1 MSGILLADDEP
12 AFQRLTGAWLRG
24 LGHDV
29 RVVGDGDA
37 ARAAFAEAPADLVLL
52 DLAMPPH
59 HDPEAGLAL
68 IASFA
73 PAPVIV
79 MTGHADHALALK
91 AIDAGAWDF
100 LAKPVD
106 PDILRIVVA
115 RAMERAGLARELAAL
130 KARETGAEDMGLI
143 GTTPVMAALR
153 DLIRRVAP
161 TRLPVLVLGPSGTG
175 KELVAR
181 ALHFAS
187 DALGATRQIAE
198 DGHAKLAGTQNEDI
212 A

>member
-37 ARAAFAEAPADLVLL
+37 ARAAFTEAPADLVLL

-91 AIDAGAWDF
+91 AIDAAHRTSSPNPSSPTSCASSSGGRWSAP
-100 LAKPVD
+100 AS
-106 PDILRIVVA
+106 
-115 RAMERAGLARELAAL
+115 
-130 KARETGAEDMGLI
+130 
-143 GTTPVMAALR
+143 
-153 DLIRRVAP
+153 RVNSP
-161 TRLPVLVLGPSGTG
+161 R
-175 KELVAR
+175 
-181 ALHFAS
+181 
-187 DALGATRQIAE
+187 
-198 DGHAKLAGTQNEDI
+198 
-212 A
+212 